1 MKSDSFYKLPKVLFS
16 DDRYKD
22 LSTDAKVLYSLL
34 LDRNS
39 LSVKNGWIDNYG
51 RYYQYFTIKECEE
64 KLNFSHDKIIK
75 LFKELETNGLISRR
89 RQGKGKPSIIYVHH
103 LWIRYLR
110 LYEYAKQEGINTDEV
125 ILEIITSSKNKY

>member
-1 MKSDSFYKLPKVLFS
+1 MKNDSFYKLPKVLFG
-16 DDRYKD
+16 DAKYKGV
-22 LSTDAKVLYSLL
+22 STDAKVLYGLL

-51 RYYQYFTIKECEE
+51 RYYQYFTIKECKE
-64 KLNFSHDKIIK
+64 KLNFGHDKIIK
-75 LFKELETNGLISRR
+75 LFKELETNGLIIRK

-110 LYEYAKQEGINTDEV
+110 IYEYVKQEGINTYEV
-125 ILEIITSSKNKY
+125 ILDIITSSRK